1 MARAEPRIVFAAVAV
16 FTALAGVGASIRG
29 LLFDSPSFIRY
40 GAAALVIGV
49 GGFVTLLNT
58 TTEDE
63 A

>member
-40 GAAALVIGV
+40 GATALVIGV
-49 GGFVTLLNT
+49 GCFVTLLNT